1 MLVLLHSIVAFSIFR
16 RDSHKPDFNATETNQ
31 EEHSRV
37 PKCGPS
43 RSIARRRRVPSLLN
57 STRSTTL
64 NSDIRDDDDDCGLQV
79 FHQSTV
85 IGIEHNNNGSQR
97 GKRRTLMLLN
107 RLFFMNV
114 GSDLLSLYDSQRSKT
129 TRKSHRVATV
139 SPAHGSGNSARSTTN
154 STLSFSNS

>member
-1 MLVLLHSIVAFSIFR
+1 MM
-16 RDSHKPDFNATETNQ
+16 DF
-31 EEHSRV
+31 
-37 PKCGPS
+37 
-43 RSIARRRRVPSLLN
+43 
-57 STRSTTL
+57 
-64 NSDIRDDDDDCGLQV
+64 GLQV
-79 FHQSTV
+79 FHQSTI
-85 IGIEHNNNGSQR
+85 IGIERNNNGSQR

-129 TRKSHRVATV
+129 ARKSHCVATV